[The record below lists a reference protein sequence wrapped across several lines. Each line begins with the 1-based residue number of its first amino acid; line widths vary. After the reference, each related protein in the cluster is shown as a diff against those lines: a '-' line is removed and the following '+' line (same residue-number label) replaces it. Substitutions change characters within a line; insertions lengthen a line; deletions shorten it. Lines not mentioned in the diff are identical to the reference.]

1 VVVVRRRVVFV
12 VVVVETIFIIIIILV
27 DDAIVVAVISSLF
40 LLLSSDER
48 GKRNFFVKKSVFHV
62 CVLLFFFF
70 AERRQTDGRKRTR
83 EKEIPTTTTTTQ
95 KEKKKKKKM
104 TTTTR
109 TTTTSMLFSLTRSTV
124 SSVMTL
130 LAAGLTV
137 TFSQAMF
144 LHYSY
149 EPIEEEPTRGTSFK
163 GLARCGFV
171 EEDEEVKEEEEQNE
185 STFVSATKMM
195 LSRTKRTTTTTK
207 ERRGKSKERKRVV
220 IVGDSLATG
229 VGCTTNTPALARIVA
244 ERLAEL
250 LSVEIEWIAV
260 GKKGAA
266 LSDISSCVLP
276 ELRESNNS
284 RRSVSNSN
292 DSGGSSR
299 SRSSNS
305 SGHDSVENEVE
316 EKEEDKNAQNE
327 FFLQQQQFQQQQQQQ
342 ASSSCARKADA
353 VIILCGINDVKT
365 CFLHGK
371 IFFRENFENELEN
384 VIKEIK
390 NVVGSDALVVLPGNP
405 LHIAPLFPNPLREVI
420 LKLNDCWDDKK
431 EKVANKLGKRKA
443 LFINSPTLQAL
454 RDAVRMHGGDSG
466 DGIREGE
473 FTARDGVHP
482 NDMGYKAWANIIA
495 AEVAKVLKDNEV
507 Q

>member
-1 VVVVRRRVVFV
+1 MCTPKNPHLFCNRERKRTR
-12 VVVVETIFIIIIILV
+12 ERTK
-27 DDAIVVAVISSLF
+27 SF
-40 LLLSSDER
+40 LL
-48 GKRNFFVKKSVFHV
+48 
-62 CVLLFFFF
+62 
-70 AERRQTDGRKRTR
+70 RTR
-83 EKEIPTTTTTTQ
+83 EKEIPTTTTTTTTTTQ
-95 KEKKKKKKM
+95 KEKKKKKKKKKKK
-104 TTTTR
+104 TTR
-109 TTTTSMLFSLTRSTV
+109 TTTSMLFSLTRSTV

-305 SGHDSVENEVE
+305 SGHDSVKNEVE

-327 FFLQQQQFQQQQQQQ
+327 FFLQQQQFQQQQQQQQQ

-390 NVVGSDALVVLPGNP
+390 SVVGSDALVVLPGNP

-466 DGIREGE
+466 GGIREGE

>member
-1 VVVVRRRVVFV
+1 VKRANLRVKRVPPKKPPFQQRERERERENEFIHERRR
-12 VVVVETIFIIIIILV
+12 
-27 DDAIVVAVISSLF
+27 DS
-40 LLLSSDER
+40 
-48 GKRNFFVKKSVFHV
+48 
-62 CVLLFFFF
+62 
-70 AERRQTDGRKRTR
+70 
-83 EKEIPTTTTTTQ
+83 TTTTTTTTTR
-95 KEKKKKKKM
+95 EKKKKKM
-104 TTTTR
+104 TEKTTTL
-109 TTTTSMLFSLTRSTV
+109 LFSLTRSTV

-130 LAAGLTV
+130 LGAGLTV

-163 GLARCGFV
+163 GLARCRFV
-171 EEDEEVKEEEEQNE
+171 EEEEEDKEVKEEEQNK
-185 STFVSATKMM
+185 STFATKMI
-195 LSRTKRTTTTTK
+195 SRTKRTTTTK
-207 ERRGKSKERKRVV
+207 GRRGKSKERKRVV

-292 DSGGSSR
+292 DSSGSSG

-305 SGHDSVENEVE
+305 SGNDSVENEVE

-327 FFLQQQQFQQQQQQQ
+327 FLFQQRQQQQQQQQQQQ

-390 NVVGSDALVVLPGNP
+390 SVVGSDALVVLPGNP

-431 EKVANKLGKRKA
+431 EKIANKLGKRKA

-466 DGIREGE
+466 GGIREGE

>member
-1 VVVVRRRVVFV
+1 VVVVRRRRVEVFV
-12 VVVVETIFIIIIILV
+12 VVVVETIFIIIILV
-27 DDAIVVAVISSLF
+27 DAIVVAVISSLF
-40 LLLSSDER
+40 LLLLSER
-48 GKRNFFVKKSVFHV
+48 GKKFFCEEEKSTHCAF
-62 CVLLFFFF
+62 CCFFRR
-70 AERRQTDGRKRTR
+70 ETTDRQTRTR

-95 KEKKKKKKM
+95 KEKKKKKKKKKKKM

-109 TTTTSMLFSLTRSTV
+109 TTTSMLFSLTRSTV

-163 GLARCGFV
+163 GLARCRFV

-185 STFVSATKMM
+185 STFAATKMM

-305 SGHDSVENEVE
+305 SGNDSVENEVE
-316 EKEEDKNAQNE
+316 EKEEDKKAQNE
-327 FFLQQQQFQQQQQQQ
+327 FLLQQQQFQQQQQQQQ

-390 NVVGSDALVVLPGNP
+390 SVVGSDALVVLPGNP

-466 DGIREGE
+466 GGIREGE

>member
-1 VVVVRRRVVFV
+1 
-12 VVVVETIFIIIIILV
+12 
-27 DDAIVVAVISSLF
+27 
-40 LLLSSDER
+40 
-48 GKRNFFVKKSVFHV
+48 
-62 CVLLFFFF
+62 
-70 AERRQTDGRKRTR
+70 
-83 EKEIPTTTTTTQ
+83 
-95 KEKKKKKKM
+95 
-104 TTTTR
+104 
-109 TTTTSMLFSLTRSTV
+109 
-124 SSVMTL
+124 
-130 LAAGLTV
+130 
-137 TFSQAMF
+137 MF

-171 EEDEEVKEEEEQNE
+171 EEDEEVREEEEQNE
-185 STFVSATKMM
+185 STFAATKMM

-342 ASSSCARKADA
+342 QQASSSCARKADA

-371 IFFRENFENELEN
+371 NLFSGEFRERVGKCDQRNQERRRERRARRVAGESLAHRALISESTSRSYFETERL
-384 VIKEIK
+384 
-390 NVVGSDALVVLPGNP
+390 
-405 LHIAPLFPNPLREVI
+405 
-420 LKLNDCWDDKK
+420 
-431 EKVANKLGKRKA
+431 LGRQKRK
-443 LFINSPTLQAL
+443 S
-454 RDAVRMHGGDSG
+454 
-466 DGIREGE
+466 RE
-473 FTARDGVHP
+473 
-482 NDMGYKAWANIIA
+482 
-495 AEVAKVLKDNEV
+495 
-507 Q
+507 

>member
-1 VVVVRRRVVFV
+1 M
-12 VVVVETIFIIIIILV
+12 T
-27 DDAIVVAVISSLF
+27 
-40 LLLSSDER
+40 
-48 GKRNFFVKKSVFHV
+48 
-62 CVLLFFFF
+62 
-70 AERRQTDGRKRTR
+70 
-83 EKEIPTTTTTTQ
+83 EKTTTL
-95 KEKKKKKKM
+95 
-104 TTTTR
+104 
-109 TTTTSMLFSLTRSTV
+109 LFSLTRSTV

-130 LAAGLTV
+130 LGAGLTV

-163 GLARCGFV
+163 GLARCRFV
-171 EEDEEVKEEEEQNE
+171 EEEEEDKEVKEEEQNK
-185 STFVSATKMM
+185 STFATKMI
-195 LSRTKRTTTTTK
+195 SRTKRTTTTK
-207 ERRGKSKERKRVV
+207 GRRGKSKERKRVV

-292 DSGGSSR
+292 DSSGSSG

-305 SGHDSVENEVE
+305 SGNDSVENEVE

-327 FFLQQQQFQQQQQQQ
+327 FLFQQRQQQQQQQQQQQ

-390 NVVGSDALVVLPGNP
+390 SVVGSDALVVLPGNP

-431 EKVANKLGKRKA
+431 EKIANKLGKRKA

-466 DGIREGE
+466 GGIREGE

>member
-1 VVVVRRRVVFV
+1 
-12 VVVVETIFIIIIILV
+12 
-27 DDAIVVAVISSLF
+27 
-40 LLLSSDER
+40 
-48 GKRNFFVKKSVFHV
+48 
-62 CVLLFFFF
+62 
-70 AERRQTDGRKRTR
+70 
-83 EKEIPTTTTTTQ
+83 
-95 KEKKKKKKM
+95 
-104 TTTTR
+104 
-109 TTTTSMLFSLTRSTV
+109 
-124 SSVMTL
+124 
-130 LAAGLTV
+130 
-137 TFSQAMF
+137 MF

-163 GLARCGFV
+163 GLARCRFV
-171 EEDEEVKEEEEQNE
+171 EEEEEDKEVKEEEQNK
-185 STFVSATKMM
+185 STFATKMI
-195 LSRTKRTTTTTK
+195 SRTKRTTTTK
-207 ERRGKSKERKRVV
+207 GRRGKSKERKRVV

-292 DSGGSSR
+292 DSSGSSG

-305 SGHDSVENEVE
+305 SGNDSVENEVE

-327 FFLQQQQFQQQQQQQ
+327 FLFQQRQQQQQQQQQ

-390 NVVGSDALVVLPGNP
+390 SVVGSDALVVLPGNP

-431 EKVANKLGKRKA
+431 EKIANKLGKRKA

-466 DGIREGE
+466 GGIREGE
-473 FTARDGVHP
+473 FTARDGLHP

>member
-1 VVVVRRRVVFV
+1 
-12 VVVVETIFIIIIILV
+12 
-27 DDAIVVAVISSLF
+27 
-40 LLLSSDER
+40 
-48 GKRNFFVKKSVFHV
+48 
-62 CVLLFFFF
+62 
-70 AERRQTDGRKRTR
+70 
-83 EKEIPTTTTTTQ
+83 
-95 KEKKKKKKM
+95 
-104 TTTTR
+104 
-109 TTTTSMLFSLTRSTV
+109 
-124 SSVMTL
+124 MTL

-305 SGHDSVENEVE
+305 SGHDSVKNEVE

-327 FFLQQQQFQQQQQQQ
+327 FFLQQQQFQQQQQQQQQ

-390 NVVGSDALVVLPGNP
+390 SVVGSDALVVLPGNP

>member
-1 VVVVRRRVVFV
+1 
-12 VVVVETIFIIIIILV
+12 
-27 DDAIVVAVISSLF
+27 
-40 LLLSSDER
+40 
-48 GKRNFFVKKSVFHV
+48 
-62 CVLLFFFF
+62 
-70 AERRQTDGRKRTR
+70 
-83 EKEIPTTTTTTQ
+83 
-95 KEKKKKKKM
+95 
-104 TTTTR
+104 
-109 TTTTSMLFSLTRSTV
+109 
-124 SSVMTL
+124 
-130 LAAGLTV
+130 
-137 TFSQAMF
+137 
-144 LHYSY
+144 
-149 EPIEEEPTRGTSFK
+149 
-163 GLARCGFV
+163 
-171 EEDEEVKEEEEQNE
+171 
-185 STFVSATKMM
+185 
-195 LSRTKRTTTTTK
+195 
-207 ERRGKSKERKRVV
+207 
-220 IVGDSLATG
+220 
-229 VGCTTNTPALARIVA
+229 
-244 ERLAEL
+244 
-250 LSVEIEWIAV
+250 
-260 GKKGAA
+260 
-266 LSDISSCVLP
+266 
-276 ELRESNNS
+276 
-284 RRSVSNSN
+284 
-292 DSGGSSR
+292 
-299 SRSSNS
+299 
-305 SGHDSVENEVE
+305 VE

-327 FFLQQQQFQQQQQQQ
+327 FFLQQQQFQQQQQQQQQ

-371 IFFRENFENELEN
+371 IFFRENFEKELEN

-390 NVVGSDALVVLPGNP
+390 SVVGSDALVVLPGNP

>member
-1 VVVVRRRVVFV
+1 
-12 VVVVETIFIIIIILV
+12 
-27 DDAIVVAVISSLF
+27 
-40 LLLSSDER
+40 
-48 GKRNFFVKKSVFHV
+48 
-62 CVLLFFFF
+62 
-70 AERRQTDGRKRTR
+70 
-83 EKEIPTTTTTTQ
+83 
-95 KEKKKKKKM
+95 
-104 TTTTR
+104 
-109 TTTTSMLFSLTRSTV
+109 
-124 SSVMTL
+124 
-130 LAAGLTV
+130 
-137 TFSQAMF
+137 MF

-163 GLARCGFV
+163 GLARCRFV
-171 EEDEEVKEEEEQNE
+171 EEEEEDKEVKEEEQNK
-185 STFVSATKMM
+185 STFATKMI
-195 LSRTKRTTTTTK
+195 SRTKRTTTTK
-207 ERRGKSKERKRVV
+207 GRRGKSKERRVV

-292 DSGGSSR
+292 DSSGSSG

-305 SGHDSVENEVE
+305 SGNDSVENEVE

-327 FFLQQQQFQQQQQQQ
+327 FLFQQRQQQQQQQQQQQ

-371 IFFRENFENELEN
+371 ILENFENELEN

-390 NVVGSDALVVLPGNP
+390 SVVGSDALVVLPGNP

-431 EKVANKLGKRKA
+431 EKIANKLGKRKA

-454 RDAVRMHGGDSG
+454 RDAVRMHGGDSDG
-466 DGIREGE
+466 GIREGE

>member
-1 VVVVRRRVVFV
+1 
-12 VVVVETIFIIIIILV
+12 
-27 DDAIVVAVISSLF
+27 
-40 LLLSSDER
+40 
-48 GKRNFFVKKSVFHV
+48 
-62 CVLLFFFF
+62 
-70 AERRQTDGRKRTR
+70 
-83 EKEIPTTTTTTQ
+83 
-95 KEKKKKKKM
+95 
-104 TTTTR
+104 
-109 TTTTSMLFSLTRSTV
+109 
-124 SSVMTL
+124 
-130 LAAGLTV
+130 
-137 TFSQAMF
+137 MF

-185 STFVSATKMM
+185 STFDATKMM
-195 LSRTKRTTTTTK
+195 LSRTKRMTTTTK

-327 FFLQQQQFQQQQQQQ
+327 FLLQQQQFQKQFQQQQQQ

-390 NVVGSDALVVLPGNP
+390 SVVGSDALVVLPGNP

-466 DGIREGE
+466 GGIREGE

>member
-1 VVVVRRRVVFV
+1 MRFV
-12 VVVVETIFIIIIILV
+12 V
-27 DDAIVVAVISSLF
+27 
-40 LLLSSDER
+40 
-48 GKRNFFVKKSVFHV
+48 
-62 CVLLFFFF
+62 FFF

-83 EKEIPTTTTTTQ
+83 EKEIPTTTTTTTQ

-342 ASSSCARKADA
+342 QQASSSCARKADA

-390 NVVGSDALVVLPGNP
+390 SVVGSDALVVLPGNP

>member
-1 VVVVRRRVVFV
+1 MLKSAAALAAKVVAVAVEDEDDPENKFPIKGGSGRRERNALASGIQFEPAFVESSSSSSSSSSSFV
-12 VVVVETIFIIIIILV
+12 VVVV
-27 DDAIVVAVISSLF
+27 VVVVINGVV
-40 LLLSSDER
+40 E
-48 GKRNFFVKKSVFHV
+48 SVV
-62 CVLLFFFF
+62 VLLF
-70 AERRQTDGRKRTR
+70 
-83 EKEIPTTTTTTQ
+83 
-95 KEKKKKKKM
+95 
-104 TTTTR
+104 
-109 TTTTSMLFSLTRSTV
+109 
-124 SSVMTL
+124 
-130 LAAGLTV
+130 AA
-137 TFSQAMF
+137 
-144 LHYSY
+144 
-149 EPIEEEPTRGTSFK
+149 
-163 GLARCGFV
+163 
-171 EEDEEVKEEEEQNE
+171 
-185 STFVSATKMM
+185 
-195 LSRTKRTTTTTK
+195 
-207 ERRGKSKERKRVV
+207 
-220 IVGDSLATG
+220 
-229 VGCTTNTPALARIVA
+229 
-244 ERLAEL
+244 
-250 LSVEIEWIAV
+250 
-260 GKKGAA
+260 
-266 LSDISSCVLP
+266 
-276 ELRESNNS
+276 
-284 RRSVSNSN
+284 
-292 DSGGSSR
+292 
-299 SRSSNS
+299 
-305 SGHDSVENEVE
+305 VE

-327 FFLQQQQFQQQQQQQ
+327 FLLQQQQFQQQQQQQQQQ

-390 NVVGSDALVVLPGNP
+390 SVVGSDALVVLPGNP

-466 DGIREGE
+466 GGIREGE